1 MQKHEYVIENV
12 ISKPHKEKFE
22 KSTLKLLLWECAAL
36 LRNQLK
42 ITRAKKKFKNAHL
55 FHTIEKLMLI
65 Q

>member
-1 MQKHEYVIENV
+1 MQKHEDVIENV
-12 ISKPHKEKFE
+12 ISNPHKEKFE
-22 KSTLKLLLWECAAL
+22 KSTLKLLWECAAL

-55 FHTIEKLMLI
+55 FYTIEKLMLI